1 MNAHNTEVPDT
12 NYVKIDRYS
21 EKKAYVNKDR
31 MKVEGLKV
39 KKPSYDRAKEHKKWK
54 HTNEH

>member
-1 MNAHNTEVPDT
+1 MNDHNTEVPDT
-12 NYVKIDRYS
+12 NYVKVDRYS

-39 KKPSYDRAKEHKKWK
+39 KKPRYKRSLNRKNWECIHEH
-54 HTNEH
+54 